1 MVALCVL
8 AAACV
13 DKQAQ
18 TSEQSLTFL
27 TGWFDEASSGKRDD
41 ALCHG
46 LGVMK
51 HPEVSCA
58 DMLEHAGR
66 VEPTSRVVQTVR
78 ALDCFS
84 DICGE
89 FIEVTFNSHDLA
101 GNETRES
108 AVLKRDDGVMR
119 LYWYR
124 SDSLLET
131 LRGAGEED
139 AEEDKD
145 PLQIAYDEVIAR
157 YPKLYAYPRCYDVR
171 VSSSNLAGTLMPLDA
186 MDEAAITDYAMN
198 CGESFCF
205 ALVGNK
211 IAPLCPSK

>member
-1 MVALCVL
+1 MVVLCVL
-8 AAACV
+8 ATACV

-18 TSEQSLTFL
+18 TREQSLAFI
-27 TGWFDEASSGKRDD
+27 TGWFADASAGKRDD
-41 ALCHG
+41 TLCHG

-58 DMLEHAGR
+58 DMLEHAAR
-66 VEPTSRVVQTVR
+66 VEPASRVVETVR
-78 ALDCFS
+78 SLDCFS

-89 FIEVTFNSHDLA
+89 FVELRFNSHDLA

-131 LRGAGEED
+131 LRGAVD
-139 AEEDKD
+139 TDTEEDKD
-145 PLQIAYDEVIAR
+145 PLQLAYDELVAR

-171 VSSSNLAGTLMPLDA
+171 VSSSNLAGTLMALDA
-186 MDEAAITDYAMN
+186 MDEAAITGYATS
-198 CGESFCF
+198 CGETFCF

-211 IAPLCPSK
+211 IAPLCPK